1 MLLCFCVD
9 RAEILEE
16 ERHAGVTGHA
26 GGRPSG
32 WKTINLVRNSGVIV
46 IISNLIMM
54 LRVAGAWDTSSSFY
68 YHKTQQSRFFVW
80 ARAYAFNASSGF
92 IRPFLLWCEN
102 EDSYLDTGI
111 VK

>member
-1 MLLCFCVD
+1 MLLDGGKVGRVLLCFCVD

-54 LRVAGAWDTSSSFY
+54 FRVAGSLG
-68 YHKTQQSRFFVW
+68 HVV
-80 ARAYAFNASSGF
+80 
-92 IRPFLLWCEN
+92 LLL
-102 EDSYLDTGI
+102 Y
-111 VK
+111 

>member
-1 MLLCFCVD
+1 MLLDFGKVGRVLLCFCVD

-54 LRVAGAWDTSSSFY
+54 LRVAGSLG
-68 YHKTQQSRFFVW
+68 HVV
-80 ARAYAFNASSGF
+80 
-92 IRPFLLWCEN
+92 LLL
-102 EDSYLDTGI
+102 Y
-111 VK
+111 